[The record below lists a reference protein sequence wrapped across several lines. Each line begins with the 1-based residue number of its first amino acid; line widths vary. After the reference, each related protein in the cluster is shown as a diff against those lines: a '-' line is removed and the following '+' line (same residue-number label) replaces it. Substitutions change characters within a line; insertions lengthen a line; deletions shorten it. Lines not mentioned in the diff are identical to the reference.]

1 MSNPFENLRG
11 SRGDQDR
18 SSRWYIHAVNKFAK
32 DLNSYGRVAA
42 TDLGQLT
49 GDLEPG
55 NMYMY
60 VYDPKHKKTLP
71 YYDRFPLCM
80 PFETNSR
87 GFTGLNLHYLAPM
100 MRARLLGS
108 LIDFASKPIDSD
120 SKFQLSWELLSNF
133 SRFPG
138 VQPTVKR
145 YLYPHVKSRF
155 LKVNPEHWR
164 AAIFLP
170 TQKFV
175 GASDRKVYT
184 KSKEIVNA

>member
-1 MSNPFENLRG
+1 MPNSFEQIRG
-11 SRGDQDR
+11 SRGDQEK
-18 SSRWYIHAVNKFAK
+18 SARWYIYAVNKFAK
-32 DLNSYGRVAA
+32 DLKSYGAVSKS
-42 TDLGQLT
+42 DLGELT
-49 GDLEPG
+49 SELRPG

-60 VYDPKHKKTLP
+60 VYDPKYKDKLP
-71 YYDRFPLCM
+71 YYDRFPLCL
-80 PFETNSR
+80 PFESSNK

-108 LIDFASKPIDSD
+108 LMDFSSKPLDSD
-120 SKFQLSWELLSNF
+120 SKFQLSWELLNNF

-138 VQPTVKR
+138 VQPTVKK
-145 YLYPHVKSRF
+145 YLYGHVKSRF
-155 LKVNPEHWR
+155 LRVDPQHWQ

-184 KSKEIVNA
+184 ESKGIVNG